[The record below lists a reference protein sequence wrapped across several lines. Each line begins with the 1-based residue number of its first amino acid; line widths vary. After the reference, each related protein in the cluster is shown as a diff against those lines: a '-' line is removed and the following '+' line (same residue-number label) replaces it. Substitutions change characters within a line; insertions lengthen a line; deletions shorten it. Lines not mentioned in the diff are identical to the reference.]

1 MNIIRLSRFEAALQE
16 VLSNPV
22 ISIKQKENSSSSTI
36 TTAHGSSSS
45 SGHHSSN
52 STSTAN
58 TSTTATSTTA
68 GLQKI
73 SNKADLHAY
82 VKEHL
87 GGFYMHYHSVGYGTH
102 LQLEDAQA
110 ALRAYWRIC
119 EKRLNEDV
127 ESAVDM
133 LLLQKCS
140 EIIETNLLT
149 NVQEWI
155 NNENKLNNMIAEN
168 EKIREERIQLLVLRS
183 NIKNALEKL
192 DEIIPG
198 CVPKNPFTL

>member
-1 MNIIRLSRFEAALQE
+1 
-16 VLSNPV
+16 
-22 ISIKQKENSSSSTI
+22 
-36 TTAHGSSSS
+36 
-45 SGHHSSN
+45 
-52 STSTAN
+52 
-58 TSTTATSTTA
+58 
-68 GLQKI
+68 
-73 SNKADLHAY
+73 
-82 VKEHL
+82 
-87 GGFYMHYHSVGYGTH
+87 
-102 LQLEDAQA
+102 
-110 ALRAYWRIC
+110 
-119 EKRLNEDV
+119 
-127 ESAVDM
+127 M

>member
-22 ISIKQKENSSSSTI
+22 ISVKQKDNSSSTI
-36 TTAHGSSSS
+36 TTTNGGTSG
-45 SGHHSSN
+45 GHHSSN
-52 STSTAN
+52 STSFTNTSATSN
-58 TSTTATSTTA
+58 TSTTV